1 MRRNRADGLSCVIW
15 VTYAESAFFTML
27 TLMPVERNIV
37 ELRRVNVTFNEDLVA
52 TMELRPKK
60 YKVK

>member
-1 MRRNRADGLSCVIW
+1 MRRVR
-15 VTYAESAFFTML
+15 FFMTL